1 MAHNNNSAERQQT
14 SKRANSPLL
23 NLINTDIIAKQITN
37 MSNFWKKLKK
47 PIFALAPMAD
57 VTDTVFRQI
66 VAHCGKPQ
74 VFFTEFVS
82 CDGLCS
88 KGKTKLLKNLKFN
101 KKIERPIVAQFF
113 GSKPENFY
121 KCAKLARKLGFDG
134 IDINMGCPD
143 KKVEKQGAGA
153 ALIKTPELAQKIIA
167 ETKRGAGSTSRRI
180 PVSVKTRIG
189 FNKPEIETW
198 IPALLKAKPDAIII
212 HGRTRKEMSNTPA
225 HWDLIGKAAEM
236 ARGSGVLIIG
246 NGDVVSLTEAKEKA
260 KQYNLDGIM
269 VGRGIFANPW
279 FFNPDVNPDEI
290 KPKDKI
296 ALLKK
301 HLKLFDKTYGRPA
314 SPRLRRIKNFAVMKK
329 FFKMYISGWDGAKTL
344 RVKLMEAKSAKEAL
358 KILK

>member
-1 MAHNNNSAERQQT
+1 MI
-14 SKRANSPLL
+14 KL
-23 NLINTDIIAKQITN
+23 DIIAKQITN

-47 PIFALAPMAD
+47 PIFALAPMAN

-88 KGKTKLLKNLKFN
+88 RGRDKLLKNLKFN

-121 KCAKLARKLGFDG
+121 KCARLALKFGFDG

-153 ALIKTPELAQKIIA
+153 ALMKTPELAQKIIA
-167 ETKRGAGSTSRRI
+167 ETKRGASSAGRRI

-198 IPALLKAKPDAIII
+198 LPALLKAKPAAIII
-212 HGRTRKEMSNTPA
+212 HGRTRKEMSKVPA
-225 HWDLIGKAAEM
+225 HWDLIGKAAEI
-236 ARGSGVLIIG
+236 AQGSGVLIIG
-246 NGDVVSLTEAKEKA
+246 NGDVVSLNEAKEKA
-260 KQYNLDGIM
+260 KRYNLDGIM
-269 VGRGIFANPW
+269 IGRGILGNPW
-279 FFNPDVNPDEI
+279 LFNK
-290 KPKDKI
+290 KPPQI
-296 ALLKK
+296 TLKRK
-301 HLKLFDKTYGRPA
+301 LKVLREHIVLFDK
-314 SPRLRRIKNFAVMKK
+314 LFKNKKNFDVMKK
-329 FFKMYISGWDGAKTL
+329 HFKAYVSGFDGAKEL
-344 RVKLMEAKSAKEAL
+344 RIKLMQTKTAQEAK
-358 KILK
+358 KILEKVVDYVP

>member
-1 MAHNNNSAERQQT
+1 MA
-14 SKRANSPLL
+14 
-23 NLINTDIIAKQITN
+23 
-37 MSNFWKKLKK
+37 NFWNKLKK
-47 PIFALAPMAD
+47 PIFALAPMMD

-66 VAHCGKPQ
+66 VASCGRSTKLTINKPD

-88 KGKTKLLKNLKFN
+88 EGKIKLLKNLKFN

-121 KCAKLARKLGFDG
+121 KCAKLAVKLGFDG

-143 KKVEKQGAGA
+143 KKIEKQGAGA

-167 ETKRGAGSTSRRI
+167 ETKRGAGKL

-189 FNKPEIETW
+189 FNKSEIETW
-198 IPALLKAKPDAIII
+198 IPCLLKANPAAIIL
-212 HGRTRKEMSNTPA
+212 HGRTRKEMSKVPA

-246 NGDVVSLTEAKEKA
+246 NGDIVSLADAKDKA
-260 KQYNLDGIM
+260 KKYNLDGIM

-279 FFNPDVNPDEI
+279 FFNPDVNPNEI

-296 ALLKK
+296 ALLIK
-301 HLKLFDKTYGRPA
+301 HLKLFDKTWHQTKPGSRSSDSGKAAKIKSELSLPG
-314 SPRLRRIKNFAVMKK
+314 KNFAIMKK
-329 FFKMYISGWDGAKTL
+329 FFKMYISGWNGAKTL
-344 RVKLMEAKSAKEAL
+344 RAKLMTAKSVEEAL